1 MKDESHEITLN
12 EASTV
17 KDFLRCIQILEKLS
31 IAEIDYQ
38 LRTFLLNPINKQYIL
53 KMMEKIFD
61 SNCQN
66 IGVSE

>member
-12 EASTV
+12 ETSTV

-38 LRTFLLNPINKQYIL
+38 LRTFLLNPTNKQYIL
-53 KMMEKIFD
+53 KMTENIFD